1 MRQRRAIIGNT
12 SSPSPRKLLKLKGSK
27 VQAENFA
34 EKSAIEKL
42 ISVTKLLRD
51 REHGCPWDLEQSIS
65 SLAPYTL
72 EEVYEVV
79 SAIES
84 GDMVEL
90 EDELGDLLFQVT
102 FYAQIA
108 SEEGHFNFADVADA
122 ITSKLIRRHPH
133 VFPEGKVE
141 LFGHRLDI
149 SAEQVVVNWEAIKA
163 VEREE
168 KRRQRGVEDQH
179 EPASI
184 LADIPRALP
193 ALERARKLQNRAAG
207 VGFDWE
213 DVGGV
218 LIKLKEE
225 IAEFE
230 EALAAADPQQINAEL
245 GDILFAVVNLAR
257 HTKSEAEVALRSSN
271 RKFER
276 RFQWIEA
283 TLQAHDKN
291 IAETELS
298 ELEALWQQAKEYGL

>member
-1 MRQRRAIIGNT
+1 M
-12 SSPSPRKLLKLKGSK
+12 
-27 VQAENFA
+27 QAEKFA

-42 ISVTKLLRD
+42 ISVTNMLRD
-51 REHGCPWDLEQSIS
+51 GEHGCPWDLEQSIS

-79 SAIES
+79 SAIET
-84 GDMVEL
+84 GDMVDL

-133 VFPEGKVE
+133 VFPGGKVE
-141 LFGHRLDI
+141 LFGHTADI

-168 KRRQRGVEDQH
+168 KRRKRGIEDQH

-184 LADIPRALP
+184 LADVPQALP
-193 ALERARKLQNRAAG
+193 ALERARKLQNRAAS

-218 LIKLKEE
+218 LAKLKEE

-230 EALAAADPQQINAEL
+230 EAVAAADPQQINAEL

-283 TLQAHDKN
+283 TLWDQEKD

-298 ELEALWQQAKEYGL
+298 VLEALWQQAKENGL

>member
-1 MRQRRAIIGNT
+1 M
-12 SSPSPRKLLKLKGSK
+12 
-27 VQAENFA
+27 
-34 EKSAIEKL
+34 EKL
-42 ISVTKLLRD
+42 ISVTNMLRD

-84 GDMVEL
+84 GDMADL

-122 ITSKLIRRHPH
+122 ITRKLIRRHPH

-141 LFGHRLDI
+141 LFGHTADI

-168 KRRQRGVEDQH
+168 KRQQRGIEDQH

-184 LADIPRALP
+184 LADVPQALP
-193 ALERARKLQNRAAG
+193 ALERARKLQNRAAN

-218 LIKLKEE
+218 LAKLKEE
-225 IAEFE
+225 ITEFE
-230 EALAAADPQQINAEL
+230 EAVAAADPQQINAEL

-257 HTKSEAEVALRSSN
+257 HTRIEAEVALRSSN

-283 TLQAHDKN
+283 ALLACEKN

-298 ELEALWQQAKEYGL
+298 ELEALWQQAKEKGL